1 MKENEPII
9 FMIHTMI
16 ENSAPRPQLYQQV
29 RSWNTRLCSS
39 PLVSLAPPL
48 CRSSTPS
55 LPHPVSVSFQHIPLV
70 FLVVVVVVFLL
81 KVELV
86 LAWLEAAG
94 ANVPFISNGFIHHAG
109 FHVLAQTP
117 VCDWRPVWFTKA
129 FDLQSK
135 SIWWVLWALKASSHH
150 RR

>member
-1 MKENEPII
+1 
-9 FMIHTMI
+9 MIHTMI

-39 PLVSLAPPL
+39 PLVSWAPPL

-55 LPHPVSVSFQHIPLV
+55 LPHPVSVSLQHIPLV
-70 FLVVVVVVFLL
+70 LLVVVVFLL

-86 LAWLEAAG
+86 LAWLDRSVRITAAG

-109 FHVLAQTP
+109 FHVLAQTH
-117 VCDWRPVWFTKA
+117 VCDRRPVWFTKP
-129 FDLQSK
+129 FDLQKK
-135 SIWWVLWALKASSHH
+135 SIAQV
-150 RR
+150 